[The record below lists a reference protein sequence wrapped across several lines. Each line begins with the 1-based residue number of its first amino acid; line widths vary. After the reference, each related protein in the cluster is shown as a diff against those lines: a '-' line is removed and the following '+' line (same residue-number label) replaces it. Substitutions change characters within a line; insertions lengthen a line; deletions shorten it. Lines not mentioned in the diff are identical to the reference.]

1 MQLNFNAF
9 FKRPSRHSPSQS
21 PLLKIQ
27 DQKKLLKANSKS
39 VKSIWQSAGIAD
51 EPFEKLYRFAMLRT
65 AELVQSCPATEN
77 DHHAW
82 PGGLLA
88 YVLESADYALR
99 LRKGVN
105 LPISGSPEE
114 RKKKADLYTYSVFAA
129 SLIGEIGAS
138 LHHQKITLFS
148 RGRGQL
154 GEWSPL
160 ANGIG
165 LNPKAKYLKVEFR
178 QGRGEISRSYSL
190 MYAMRIL
197 PGNGLEW
204 IESDPEVLGEFL
216 QAFSDLPGGPIHEL
230 AARGSA
236 ASAIRAEP
244 LAGAPYF
251 GAEAGPPAERPQA
264 SRKETS
270 QGSRSR
276 KRTRTR
282 QPVGSNGSSKPN
294 AAESES
300 RMTEKSRDRK
310 AQPRAK
316 SGPARQKSIGTPKS
330 SPVKDSAVKQGSVA
344 TKAVVPG
351 NVAVDDFTSWLE
363 KEIHETGSKQGK
375 EMKLFHVTDRCIFLV
390 HPTIFMEYAS
400 ENSMDWNLVQRK
412 FVSLGIHE
420 KNQNQK
426 NKDLW
431 KARVPGKKEGTWGFV
446 SGWMVPMENLSLN
459 VELEPNRELK
469 LLDET

>member
-1 MQLNFNAF
+1 
-9 FKRPSRHSPSQS
+9 
-21 PLLKIQ
+21 
-27 DQKKLLKANSKS
+27 
-39 VKSIWQSAGIAD
+39 
-51 EPFEKLYRFAMLRT
+51 MLRI

-88 YVLESADYALR
+88 YALESADHALR

-197 PGNGLEW
+197 PGHGLEW

-216 QAFSDLPGGPIHEL
+216 RAFSDRPDGPIHEL
-230 AARGSA
+230 AASGSR

-251 GAEAGPPAERPQA
+251 GAEAGLPAKRPQA
-264 SRKETS
+264 SSKEPS

-282 QPVGSNGSSKPN
+282 QPAGSNGSSRPN
-294 AAESES
+294 SAEPES
-300 RMTEKSRDRK
+300 RMTGKSMDRKTKPQTKSR
-310 AQPRAK
+310 PAK
-316 SGPARQKSIGTPKS
+316 QKSNGTPKS
-330 SPVKDSAVKQGSVA
+330 SPVADREVNQGSVA
-344 TKAVVPG
+344 TRAAVAG
-351 NVAVDDFTSWLE
+351 NVPVDDFKSWLE
-363 KEIHETGSKQGK
+363 KEIRETGSKQGK
-375 EMKLFHVTDRCIFLV
+375 GGRLFHVTDRCIFLV
-390 HPTIFMEYAS
+390 HPSIFMQYAS
-400 ENSMDWNLVQRK
+400 ENSMDWNSVHRE
-412 FVSLGIHE
+412 FASLGIHE
-420 KNQNQK
+420 KNQKQK

-431 KARVPGKKEGTWGFV
+431 KARVPGKKEGTMGFV
-446 SGWMVPMENLSLN
+446 SGWMVPKENLHLD
-459 VELEPNRELK
+459 VELEPNKELK
-469 LLDET
+469 LLDGT